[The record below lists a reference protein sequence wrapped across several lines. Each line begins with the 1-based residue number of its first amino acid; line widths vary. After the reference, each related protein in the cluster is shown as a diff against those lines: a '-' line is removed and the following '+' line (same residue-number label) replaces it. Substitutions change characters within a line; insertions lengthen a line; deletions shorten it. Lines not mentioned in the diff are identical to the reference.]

1 VLFRKRK
8 IQWVIFNRWLKY
20 LELETLNCT
29 QGLIPEI
36 NMMRN
41 KYFFIN
47 EYLKRENFGVA
58 VCVNSVRFRESYVS
72 VAGKTN
78 TLSKESLCLVS

>member
-1 VLFRKRK
+1 MLYRKRK

-36 NMMRN
+36 NIMRK
-41 KYFFIN
+41 KYFCIN
-47 EYLKRENFGVA
+47 DYLKRECFGVA
-58 VCVNSVRFRESYVS
+58 VGVNCVRFRESYVS
-72 VAGKTN
+72 IAGKTN
-78 TLSKESLCLVS
+78 TLLN

>member
-1 VLFRKRK
+1 VLYRKRK

-36 NMMRN
+36 NMLRN
-41 KYFFIN
+41 KYFCIN
-47 EYLKRENFGVA
+47 EYLTRESFGVA
-58 VCVNSVRFRESYVS
+58 VCFNSARFRESYVS
-72 VAGKTN
+72 VAGKTDN
-78 TLSKESLCLVS
+78 LSN